1 VAPLSVI
8 DDHSCKVSRGSG
20 KGIAAPHPSAYR
32 RCDGDDC
39 RMPRSRLDRRP
50 FLREGIMRRIY
61 FLLPNVKTARTIV
74 DELLLARIEW
84 RHVHVLARHDIE
96 LEDLPEAT
104 LAQKSDLLPS
114 LARGAAAGGVSGMLA
129 GLVALAFPPAGLT
142 IAGGAVVAMTLA
154 GAGFGSWVSSMIG
167 VDVPNT
173 RLKQFEQAIE
183 RGELLMMVDV
193 PAARVDE
200 IEAMVKRHHA
210 DADIEGTDPTIP
222 AFP

>member
-1 VAPLSVI
+1 
-8 DDHSCKVSRGSG
+8 
-20 KGIAAPHPSAYR
+20 
-32 RCDGDDC
+32 
-39 RMPRSRLDRRP
+39 
-50 FLREGIMRRIY
+50 MRRIY
-61 FLLPNVKTARTIV
+61 FLLPDVKTARTIV

-84 RHVHVLARHDIE
+84 RHIHVIARHDIE

-154 GAGFGSWVSSMIG
+154 GAGFGSWISTMIG
-167 VDVPNT
+167 VGVPNS
-173 RLKQFEQAIE
+173 RLKHFEKAVE
-183 RGELLMMVDV
+183 DGELLMMVDV
-193 PAARVDE
+193 PKPRVDE
-200 IEAMVKRHHA
+200 IEQMVKQHHEKA
-210 DADIEGTDPTIP
+210 IIEGTDPTIP